1 MKAPR
6 AIWIDRW
13 FASSA
18 GIMLRSLRA
27 AFPDSALIYTHH
39 APSPAAR
46 AIATACHDVA
56 VDTVDA
62 IAGFAERSQAA
73 VILPS
78 RHPDLFVRAL
88 PLLQRRGTAVAI
100 PSASPAVIDA
110 LRDKSKTYA
119 ACDLVIP
126 GYTPRWATASSPM
139 ELRDAV
145 TAWTA
150 SGQRVCY
157 KPVYGEGAAG
167 FRIVDP
173 AAGETD
179 NFLTWPNAVLST
191 RRFGELVGQVSR
203 VPTMLVSDYLPGPEY
218 SVDVASVDG
227 SVVVSVT
234 RRKIAA
240 AHQRI
245 ESIAELDRVVAALSE
260 SWSLTGCWNAQ
271 FRHDGDGKPRLL
283 EVNARPAA
291 GSLYLTAV
299 GVNFP
304 ELAVRIALGLPVA
317 PLRFT
322 QSVDL
327 WRSDDAT
334 VITPPDASQRVPRSP
349 RTSAPKDPV

>member
-1 MKAPR
+1 MTLPS

-18 GIMLRSLRA
+18 GLMLRSLQA
-27 AFPDSALIYTHH
+27 AFPDSELIYTHH
-39 APSPAAR
+39 APTPVASATS
-46 AIATACHDVA
+46 TACYDVA
-56 VDTVDA
+56 ANTVEA
-62 IAGFAERSQAA
+62 IVGFAERSQAD

-100 PSASPAVIDA
+100 PSDSPAVIDA

-119 ACDLVIP
+119 ACDLAIP
-126 GYTPRWATASSPM
+126 GYTPRWTTASSPG

-145 TAWTA
+145 TAWTS
-150 SGQRVCY
+150 SGHSVCY
-157 KPVYGEGAAG
+157 KPVHGEGAAG

-218 SVDVASVDG
+218 SVDVASRGGAVE
-227 SVVVSVT
+227 VSVT

-245 ESIAELDRVVAALSE
+245 ESVAELDWVVAALSE

-271 FRHDGDGKPRLL
+271 FRQDGDGKPRLL
-283 EVNARPAA
+283 EVNPRPAA
-291 GSLYLTAV
+291 GSLYLAAA
-299 GVNFP
+299 GINFP
-304 ELAVRIALGLPVA
+304 ELAVRIALGLPIA
-317 PLRFT
+317 PLRLM
-322 QSVDL
+322 QPIDL
-327 WRSDDAT
+327 WRSDHAT
-334 VITPPDASQRVPRSP
+334 AITQSASTERVP
-349 RTSAPKDPV
+349 